1 MATYDSVLVGTG
13 NQSVDNITM
22 YSSRGQRLMRRK
34 ATKVTNPKTD
44 KQMRQ
49 RAKLALLVSLAQGF
63 TDVYG
68 VGFPD
73 PKAGATS
80 CNDFVAANMANVT
93 VDDDYAATMDYERL
107 ACSADKKR
115 KRPSVT
121 VTFAADT
128 YNFSQPAQDKFYGQ
142 AKPSDKVYAVLLE
155 KALGESALVELK
167 TRGEGGSTSF
177 ELPEGWDS
185 AQVMAYAFAASA
197 DGKRTSATVNLPIGG
212 GE

>member
-34 ATKVTNPKTD
+34 ASKVTNPKTD
-44 KQMRQ
+44 KQQRQ
-49 RAKLALLVSLAQGF
+49 RAKLAALVSLAQGF
-63 TDVYG
+63 ADVYA
-68 VGFPD
+68 VGFPS
-73 PKAGATS
+73 PKAGATA
-80 CNDFVAANMANVT
+80 CNDFVAANMPNVT
-93 VDDDYAATMDYERL
+93 VDDDYAATVEYEQL
-107 ACSADKKR
+107 ACSADKKL

-121 VTFAADT
+121 LTFASNM
-128 YNFSQPAQDKFYGQ
+128 YNFMQASQENFYGM
-142 AKPSDKVYAVLLE
+142 AKPTDRVYAVLLE

-167 TRGEGGSTSF
+167 TRGAGGSTSF

-185 AQVMAYAFAASA
+185 AQVMAYAFATSD
-197 DGKRTSATVNLPIGG
+197 DGKRTSATVNLAIGG

>member
-1 MATYDSVLVGTG
+1 M
-13 NQSVDNITM
+13 
-22 YSSRGQRLMRRK
+22 
-34 ATKVTNPKTD
+34 
-44 KQMRQ
+44 
-49 RAKLALLVSLAQGF
+49 
-63 TDVYG
+63 
-68 VGFPD
+68 
-73 PKAGATS
+73 
-80 CNDFVAANMANVT
+80 
-93 VDDDYAATMDYERL
+93 
-107 ACSADKKR
+107 
-115 KRPSVT
+115 T